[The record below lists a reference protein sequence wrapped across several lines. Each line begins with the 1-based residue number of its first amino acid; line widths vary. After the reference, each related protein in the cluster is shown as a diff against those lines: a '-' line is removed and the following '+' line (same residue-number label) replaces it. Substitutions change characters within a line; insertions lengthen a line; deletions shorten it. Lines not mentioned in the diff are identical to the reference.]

1 MPDVVRRTRA
11 ASQIRHLRRSTPYVS
26 FFHDGSHWTNLDA
39 HPAPREPLTPLPRI
53 EQESTWVS
61 EQARG
66 SRHRLDL
73 APCSLWDI
81 DAQDH
86 QEPTPT
92 QAKWIFTTYKAKII
106 DFIAPFVVIIT
117 EHPALPEHNGLATLT
132 VGCAPAVFISKQAE
146 QDGFHAGPPRC
157 NALRLCDPHLD
168 DSLLQGF
175 RSSPY
180 TEPTIEEAQMILDE
194 LRKYCAVSAMNFV
207 FPKLVIELAN
217 NGREY
222 KDRSLPSRV
231 AGWHVEYHQQQ
242 STTSYWEST
251 ASMERNRETSVANNI
266 GRGDDTNYIV
276 TGNRMLGPGVRV
288 E

>member
-1 MPDVVRRTRA
+1 
-11 ASQIRHLRRSTPYVS
+11 
-26 FFHDGSHWTNLDA
+26 
-39 HPAPREPLTPLPRI
+39 
-53 EQESTWVS
+53 
-61 EQARG
+61 
-66 SRHRLDL
+66 
-73 APCSLWDI
+73 
-81 DAQDH
+81 
-86 QEPTPT
+86 
-92 QAKWIFTTYKAKII
+92 
-106 DFIAPFVVIIT
+106 
-117 EHPALPEHNGLATLT
+117 
-132 VGCAPAVFISKQAE
+132 
-146 QDGFHAGPPRC
+146 
-157 NALRLCDPHLD
+157 
-168 DSLLQGF
+168 
-175 RSSPY
+175 
-180 TEPTIEEAQMILDE
+180 
-194 LRKYCAVSAMNFV
+194 MNFV